1 MSCHVIVLVI
11 IVWCF
16 YFHLSLL
23 AFMECQLLAEHQ
35 TPLLQAI
42 KENV

>member
-1 MSCHVIVLVI
+1 MSCLITVLVI

-23 AFMECQLLAEHQ
+23 AFMECQLLTEHQ
-35 TPLLQAI
+35 TLLLQAI